1 MLPVR
6 NIAGKSSKG
15 DGTDPYS
22 GLVDTLLEVRPDM
35 LFRREPE
42 GVGRLLIKN
51 TVGENVYSYDPTSG
65 GLSSAPVDLW
75 NAGSGEVGGTCGL
88 RRGLRS
94 GPRLRI
100 VKRQLFADDLRI
112 T

>member
-1 MLPVR
+1 
-6 NIAGKSSKG
+6 
-15 DGTDPYS
+15 
-22 GLVDTLLEVRPDM
+22 M